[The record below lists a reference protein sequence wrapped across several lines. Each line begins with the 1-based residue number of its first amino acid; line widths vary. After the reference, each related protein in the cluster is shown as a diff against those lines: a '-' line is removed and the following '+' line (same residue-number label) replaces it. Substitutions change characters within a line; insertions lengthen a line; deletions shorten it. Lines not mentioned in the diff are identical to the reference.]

1 MIADMLSNKK
11 LAELI
16 LTELLIRSRKLNNF
30 FVFITQ
36 LYFKVHKDVTLNT
49 THFLLWKFQIK
60 GNFSKLHVIIPQILT
75 LKTLW
80 VFTENILQKPYC
92 FLVIDATLVSI
103 NPSRFRKNLLKMI

>member
-11 LAELI
+11 LAQLI

-49 THFLLWKFQIK
+49 THFLL
-60 GNFSKLHVIIPQILT
+60 
-75 LKTLW
+75 
-80 VFTENILQKPYC
+80 
-92 FLVIDATLVSI
+92 
-103 NPSRFRKNLLKMI
+103 